1 MSYSPPCDYGAFDV
15 ALKALKAHCIE
26 GFHRRHDDKVN
37 FEYID
42 DKKSAETRREIIR
55 LYSSIDISESDQYN
69 PRVLLLPFS
78 HAAGHNFQYVG
89 KDVILF
95 APLWKAVDPVE
106 AIAREQQ
113 AIGRVFRSG
122 QANEVDVYRLLL
134 ESDKAE
140 FDVEKM
146 IYELNTDRKNIEAAC
161 SE

>member
-1 MSYSPPCDYGAFDV
+1 M
-15 ALKALKAHCIE
+15 KAHCIE

-69 PRVLLLPFS
+69 PRVLLPFS
-78 HAAGHNFQYVG
+78 HAAGHNQYVG

-134 ESDKAE
+134 ESDKAK